1 MNVVYAPCPN
11 TARLSRHCLWP
22 FKLYGHCG
30 SCTGYQVLSGP
41 FPAPKRGRPI
51 FIAMID
57 ISTGPD
63 FLELVK
69 LAVTAAVEALP
80 PNTLV
85 GIITLSDCVRCPLD
99 AETIKACK
107 YQVA

>member
-1 MNVVYAPCPN
+1 
-11 TARLSRHCLWP
+11 
-22 FKLYGHCG
+22 
-30 SCTGYQVLSGP
+30 
-41 FPAPKRGRPI
+41 
-51 FIAMID
+51 MID

-107 YQVA
+107 YQVALATFPGSGVPLFCRDDAFQINLQTMFQSLWLG